1 MITKRLLLDRILGLE
16 LDIDNLNHDIM
27 SLEKK
32 IKKIEKAIKW
42 TMMLT
47 IIC

>member
-32 IKKIEKAIKW
+32 IKKIEKAIK
-42 TMMLT
+42 
-47 IIC
+47 